1 MFFLAGT
8 DTDVFFPLKFR
19 VGKTAEPGAG
29 AGNRLM
35 KARQPLGITLKGVM
49 DAVGPSAAL
58 AIAAWL
64 RDEAR
69 ASCRQCAGSA
79 NRNGANHVAR
89 NEGIVATI
97 TRPKYWT

>member
-1 MFFLAGT
+1 MDF
-8 DTDVFFPLKFR
+8 
-19 VGKTAEPGAG
+19 
-29 AGNRLM
+29 
-35 KARQPLGITLKGVM
+35 TLKGVM
-49 DAVGPSAAL
+49 DAVGSSAAL

-69 ASCRQCAGSA
+69 ASRRQCAGSA